1 MGTFTGPDIVDDVLV
16 FAVDAG
22 STRSYPGSGTTVTS
36 LIGSN
41 TGTLTNGV
49 SFNTNNGGTF
59 DFDGTDDYID
69 VASYTGHQQSTGTM
83 EAWINPDTT
92 SGNHYV
98 FGAGSSTASTYG
110 GTRAL
115 RALNGVWTYVT
126 YGSSG
131 THDWNDAGTVT
142 TGWQH
147 VAIGWNGTA
156 AYFYLN
162 GVQNSSTLS
171 GMITPI
177 GTSLTIGVRPWDLGA
192 DFAGEIAAVKCY
204 SNLLTQT
211 QIQQNFNA
219 QRSRFGL

>member
-59 DFDGTDDYID
+59 EFDGTDDYIS
-69 VASYTGHQQSTGTM
+69 VASYTGHQQATGTI
-83 EAWINPDTT
+83 EAWVNPDTT
-92 SGNHYV
+92 SGNRYM
-98 FGAGSSTASTYG
+98 FGAGGTYTLG
-110 GTRAL
+110 ATRAL
-115 RALNGVWTYVT
+115 RLLNGIWSFVSL
-126 YGSSG
+126 GSAN
-131 THDWNDAGTVT
+131 THDWNNAGTAT

-147 VAIGWNGTA
+147 VAIGWNGTT

-162 GVQNSSTLS
+162 GVRNSQTLAN
-171 GMITPI
+171 MATPT
-177 GTSLTIGVRPWDLGA
+177 GTALIMGARPWDNGA
-192 DFAGEIAAVKCY
+192 NMDGEIAALKCY
-204 SNLLTQT
+204 SNLLTEAQM
-211 QIQQNFNA
+211 QQNFNA
-219 QRSRFGL
+219 QRTRFGL

>member
-1 MGTFTGPDIVDDVLV
+1 MGTFTGPDIVDDALV

-59 DFDGTDDYID
+59 EFDGTDDYIG

-131 THDWNDAGTVT
+131 THDWNSAGTVT

-147 VAIGWNGTA
+147 VAIGWNGTT

-192 DFAGEIAAVKCY
+192 DFDGEIAAVKCY

-211 QIQQNFNA
+211 QIQQNYNA
-219 QRSRFGL
+219 QKSRFGL